1 MLIYL
6 FLLWIMLSG
15 RITLEIIV
23 IGLLLCLAISLFAW
37 KVMGYHPKQ
46 DLRLFKLSLM
56 LFQYVG
62 LLVWEVVKANVYLA
76 RIIFSKKIV
85 IEPALYTFTC
95 PLRTGFARA
104 ILANSITLTPGTIT
118 ISQEG
123 NKFTVHGLRHD
134 MVTSIPTCSFVKLLT
149 KMEALL

>member
-1 MLIYL
+1 M
-6 FLLWIMLSG
+6 F
-15 RITLEIIV
+15 R
-23 IGLLLCLAISLFAW
+23 
-37 KVMGYHPKQ
+37 
-46 DLRLFKLSLM
+46 LSLM
-56 LFQYVG
+56 LIQYGG
-62 LLVWEVVKANVYLA
+62 LLVWEVIKANLYMA
-76 RIIFSKKIV
+76 RIVFSRKIV

-134 MVTSIPTCSFVKLLT
+134 MVTSIPSCSFIKLLI